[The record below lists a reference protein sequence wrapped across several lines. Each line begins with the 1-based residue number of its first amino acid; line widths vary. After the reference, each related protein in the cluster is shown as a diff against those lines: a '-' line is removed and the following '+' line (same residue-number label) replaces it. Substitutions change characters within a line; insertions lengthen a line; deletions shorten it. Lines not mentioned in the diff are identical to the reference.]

1 MRSAFLSNFNYV
13 RCSGVMNDRRKVII
27 GNYLGGTPHVNI
39 WTGDRGQWT
48 IGVIMGLTLS

>member
-1 MRSAFLSNFNYV
+1 MTSFRVQFQLLS
-13 RCSGVMNDRRKVII
+13 SGVINDRKKVII